1 MLDFVDSPRSL
12 LLPSIGDSNN
22 EFKESQFE
30 LKDEENDENEN
41 DISYEELY
49 TLSLKLDKKNRRLRE
64 ESKNLHKELVSS
76 KDELREKEEL
86 INCVESK
93 FMISLNNFHNIK
105 DEMNEL
111 KISYEDLKKE
121 NSNLRDHIKNQV
133 EDIINLDSKLIISK
147 EKLSNAQNEL
157 NKMKINCDEHKK
169 DNLNLMD
176 TLKRQD
182 ENINY
187 LKSKLIIS
195 KENLSNV
202 QSNLQTLE
210 LGTKEINELKF
221 ELKKAHKDLNNY
233 KEIEND
239 LLKVKN
245 ENSILINKVTQLESY
260 KRKYECKFTQG
271 EEKFE
276 KLFKLGKSQRDRTG
290 LGFDKYTSHGPKFTN
305 TFVKGESSFSSTHS
319 PLPKTKCYYC
329 GKEGHFRFECKLRK
343 SHMSKPIFEPKKV
356 KSNSMK
362 GKTLNS
368 KEDSRK
374 FKQVKTIQKES
385 SKIDFKKTN
394 GQSKSIK
401 KKLLTLPPLTLE
413 MKEFLKKVE
422 KLKLMFKRQ
431 KEGGKDKRNEKNK
444 KKMKHQLS
452 KTNHQS
458 KIVKPQ
464 RFDVK
469 SKRIQ
474 FLSPL
479 VGGFSK
485 IDSKDQD
492 LRWIPKVRPLEKY

>member
-1 MLDFVDSPRSL
+1 PRSL
-12 LLPSIGDSNN
+12 LVPSIGDSNN

-187 LKSKLIIS
+187 LKSKLTIS
-195 KENLSNV
+195 NENLSNP
-202 QSNLQTLE
+202 QTNLKTLDLGSNVV
-210 LGTKEINELKF
+210 NELK
-221 ELKKAHKDLNNY
+221 
-233 KEIEND
+233 
-239 LLKVKN
+239 
-245 ENSILINKVTQLESY
+245 
-260 KRKYECKFTQG
+260 
-271 EEKFE
+271 
-276 KLFKLGKSQRDRTG
+276 
-290 LGFDKYTSHGPKFTN
+290 
-305 TFVKGESSFSSTHS
+305 
-319 PLPKTKCYYC
+319 
-329 GKEGHFRFECKLRK
+329 
-343 SHMSKPIFEPKKV
+343 SK
-356 KSNSMK
+356 
-362 GKTLNS
+362 
-368 KEDSRK
+368 
-374 FKQVKTIQKES
+374 
-385 SKIDFKKTN
+385 
-394 GQSKSIK
+394 
-401 KKLLTLPPLTLE
+401 
-413 MKEFLKKVE
+413 
-422 KLKLMFKRQ
+422 
-431 KEGGKDKRNEKNK
+431 
-444 KKMKHQLS
+444 
-452 KTNHQS
+452 
-458 KIVKPQ
+458 
-464 RFDVK
+464 
-469 SKRIQ
+469 
-474 FLSPL
+474 
-479 VGGFSK
+479 
-485 IDSKDQD
+485 
-492 LRWIPKVRPLEKY
+492 